1 MSNDQANAANDPG
14 ISAALSQ
21 ALPLTATTTVK
32 NRLFKSAMSEQMG
45 NADLAPTRELIHLYR
60 TWARGGTGL
69 LVTGNVMIDRNA
81 LGEPKNVVLDE
92 QSDLAPF
99 RDWASAGSEDNTQ
112 LWIQLN
118 HPGKQSPNFL
128 SDEPVAPS
136 AVSLGRGLEK
146 SFNTPRALTEAEIQQ
161 LIKKFADSALAAKDA
176 GFGGVQVHSAHGYL
190 VSQFLSPHHN
200 RRTDQWG
207 GVLENRMRFLREIYK
222 AIRAA
227 VGDDYPIGVK
237 LNSADFQKG
246 GFSEDDS
253 MQVIQVLQTDGI
265 DLIEISGGNYES
277 PEMMGAG
284 KPKVKSST
292 LIREAYFLDYA
303 EKAQRLLSIPLVVTG
318 GFRSAEAMNDA
329 LESGAADMIGIARPL
344 AVQPD
349 LSHQLLNNN
358 RHQIELKPLT
368 TGIKLLDA
376 ASMLSLTWYEHQLAY
391 IGKGRGPKPNLS
403 AWWSVFK
410 TFGALGSFLV
420 QKRRA

>member
-1 MSNDQANAANDPG
+1 MSNAANDEN
-14 ISAALSQ
+14 ISTALSQ
-21 ALPLTATTTVK
+21 VLSLTTTSTVK

-45 NADLAPTRELIHLYR
+45 NVDLEPTRELIHLYR
-60 TWARGGTGL
+60 TWAQGGTGL

-81 LGEPKNVVLDE
+81 LGEPKNVVLDQ
-92 QSDLAPF
+92 QSDLEPF
-99 RDWASAGSEDNTQ
+99 RQWAAAGSEDNTQ
-112 LWIQLN
+112 MWIQLN

-146 SFNTPRALTEAEIQQ
+146 SFNTPRALSEAEIQQ
-161 LIKKFADSALAAKDA
+161 LIEQFAWSALAAKKA
-176 GFGGVQVHSAHGYL
+176 GFDGVQVHSAHGYL

-253 MQVIQVLQTDGI
+253 MRVVQALQADGI
-265 DLIEISGGNYES
+265 NLIEISGGNYES
-277 PEMMGAG
+277 PEMMGASQA
-284 KPKVKSST
+284 KSST
-292 LIREAYFLDYA
+292 VKREAYFLDYA

-318 GFRSAEAMNDA
+318 GFRSAAAMNDA

-349 LSHQLLNNN
+349 LSHKLLNNN
-358 RHQIELKPLT
+358 RHKIELKPLS

-403 AWWSVFK
+403 AWWSVLK